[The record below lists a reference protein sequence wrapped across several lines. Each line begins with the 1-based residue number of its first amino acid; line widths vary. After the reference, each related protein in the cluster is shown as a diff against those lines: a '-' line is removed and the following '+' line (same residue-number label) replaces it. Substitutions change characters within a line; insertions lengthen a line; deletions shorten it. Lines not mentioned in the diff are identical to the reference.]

1 MIEQIP
7 EEDYVRNALR
17 DSLIVK
23 FLKEEEYRDDYRVRY
38 IKQDFKNLKMKE
50 EMKNDE

>member
-1 MIEQIP
+1 MTEQIP

-17 DSLIVK
+17 NDLMVK
-23 FLKEEEYRDDYRVRY
+23 FLKEEQLKDDYRVRY

-50 EMKNDE
+50 EMKQDE